1 MIPPTLYLA
10 AAYPRRDEIR
20 ECAEALKADGFKINS
35 SWVYETEPL
44 DIQLTDL
51 TPGQNCELAVRCWN
65 EIRYSDAFVCFTEP
79 PRPKGQLLTGR
90 YRGGRHVELGLAIGI
105 LALHRVA
112 VVGPSETVFH
122 HVAPHHYDDFES
134 FRRNPPKGWL
144 RAGTPRGAIPPIGR
158 GL

>member
-1 MIPPTLYLA
+1 VTRLYLA
-10 AAYPRRDEIR
+10 AAYPRRDEIK
-20 ECAEALKADGFKINS
+20 AYADALKADGYAINS
-35 SWVYETEPL
+35 SWLYETAPV

-51 TPGQNCELAVRCWN
+51 TPGENCELAVRCWN

-79 PRPKGQLLTGR
+79 PRLAELANSGR

-112 VVGPSETVFH
+112 VIGPSETVFH
-122 HVAPHHYDDFES
+122 HVAPHHYADFES
-134 FRRNPPKGWL
+134 FRRNPPGGWQTKSPVPPIGQL
-144 RAGTPRGAIPPIGR
+144 PPIGR